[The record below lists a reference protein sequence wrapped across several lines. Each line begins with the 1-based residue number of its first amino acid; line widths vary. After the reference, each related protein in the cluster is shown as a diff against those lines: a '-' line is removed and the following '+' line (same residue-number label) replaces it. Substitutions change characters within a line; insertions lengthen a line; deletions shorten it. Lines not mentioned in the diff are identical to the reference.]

1 MTFLPE
7 ILILCFVVFLYCV
20 FAFAREDFILL
31 RKNISLEHM
40 FSTSFLTFFV
50 GLFFARVFFV
60 LGNFSAHYLNLL
72 VFLVFIYFPGLSFA
86 GAILGGLMFL
96 ALFLKRKKMPFG
108 RVFDIFSLSFIFSV
122 YVGNLAVFIIDLF
135 SKKIE
140 FMTAG
145 LSVLFLF
152 GFILFSYLFAN
163 LKFRKDGSCGY
174 SIISFFALLDLIS
187 LIFQKG
193 KAHLLAISLEEVL
206 LLIVFV
212 VMLGFFLKQEFFYSK
227 KK

>member
-1 MTFLPE
+1 MIFLPE

-40 FSTSFLTFFV
+40 FSMSFLTFFV
-50 GLFFARVFFV
+50 GLLFARVFFV
-60 LGNFSAHYLNLL
+60 LGNFSTHYLNLL

-86 GAILGGLMFL
+86 GAILGGLVFL
-96 ALFLKRKKMPFG
+96 SLILKRRKMPFG

-140 FMTAG
+140 FMSAG
-145 LSVLFLF
+145 LSILFLL
-152 GFILFSYLFAN
+152 GFILFAYLFAN

-174 SIISFFALLDLIS
+174 SIISFFSLVHLIN

-193 KAHLLAISLEEVL
+193 RAHLLTISFEEVL
-206 LLIVFV
+206 LLVIFLT
-212 VMLGFFLKQEFFYSK
+212 MLGFFLKQEFFYSK